1 MRAPSPS
8 LPCFAGEGASR
19 PLAVLAVAAVLL
31 VLAPACEALTLPEA
45 VERALIRFP
54 AVEAARA
61 RQQEAEE
68 ALGEARAS
76 RRPRGRV
83 TGSATQYQ
91 EPMVVTPIHG
101 FGPGL
106 FPEFDETLGQATF
119 TVSYTLLDNGG
130 IDAQERTAGSQLE
143 GAGAAVGSAEQ
154 LLARRVA
161 AAYLT
166 VLGQSQVLAA
176 HDLRLNA
183 LRAELARVQQRFD
196 VGRAAKV
203 EILRAEAA
211 LANAEA
217 ERVRLSSAVDNSER
231 ELARLLDAPVDETRA
246 VRLAPVQIEPG
257 PAVSSEAREE
267 LAAAG
272 IQASPAVAQARSQ
285 VTTAEAGIELARS
298 IIRPDLR
305 AVGNYNEWTSSQ
317 GNFTGEW
324 NVGLQLTV
332 PLFDGGVARRRIA
345 RAEAGV
351 VAAQEQ
357 VRLAEIQVREDV
369 DRAAAAAEEA
379 EARIASLT
387 KAEERFAE
395 VVRVQKLMLDEGA
408 GTQTDYLNAEADL
421 LGARAS
427 LAEARHAAALARV
440 DLARAAGL
448 LTPEWLRQNLI
459 PASPETTPE
468 TSR

>member
-1 MRAPSPS
+1 MRILVLA
-8 LPCFAGEGASR
+8 A
-19 PLAVLAVAAVLL
+19 LAVLAVPSAA
-31 VLAPACEALTLPEA
+31 AEALTLPEA
-45 VERALIRFP
+45 VERALSRFP

-68 ALGEARAS
+68 ALGEARAL
-76 RRPRGRV
+76 RRPKGRV
-83 TGSATQYQ
+83 TGSAIEYQ

-106 FPEFDETLGQATF
+106 FPEFDDTIGQATF

-130 IDAQERTAGSQLE
+130 IDAQVRTAGSQLA

-161 AAYLT
+161 AAYLM

-176 HDLRLNA
+176 HDLRLSA
-183 LRAELARVQQRFD
+183 LRAELSRVQQRFD
-196 VGRAAKV
+196 VGRAARV

-231 ELARLLDAPVDETRA
+231 ELARLLDSPIEETRA
-246 VRLAPVQIEPG
+246 ARLVPVRVEAEP
-257 PAVSSEAREE
+257 PSREE

-272 IQASPAVAQARSQ
+272 IEASPAVAQARSQ
-285 VTTAEAGIELARS
+285 VATAEAGIALARS

-317 GNFTGEW
+317 GDFTGEW
-324 NVGLQLTV
+324 NVGLQFTV

-351 VAAQEQ
+351 TAAQEQ
-357 VRLAEIQVREDV
+357 VRLAEVQVKEDV

-448 LTPEWLRQNLI
+448 LTPDWLRQNLI
-459 PASPETTPE
+459 AETPE

>member
-1 MRAPSPS
+1 MRS
-8 LPCFAGEGASR
+8 
-19 PLAVLAVAAVLL
+19 PLAVLAVLCV
-31 VLAPACEALTLPEA
+31 VSPAQALTLPEA
-45 VERALIRFP
+45 VERALSRFP

-61 RQQEAEE
+61 RRQEAEE
-68 ALGEARAS
+68 ALSEARAS
-76 RRPRGRV
+76 RNPRGRV

-106 FPEFDETLGQATF
+106 FPEFDETLGQATL

-130 IDAQERTAGSQLE
+130 IDAQVRSAGSQLE

-161 AAYLT
+161 AAYLM
-166 VLGQSQVLAA
+166 VLGQSRVLAA
-176 HDLRLNA
+176 HDHRLDA
-183 LRAELARVQQRFD
+183 LRAELSRVQQRFD

-217 ERVRLSSAVDNSER
+217 ERVRLSSAIDNSER
-231 ELARLLDAPVDETRA
+231 ELARLLDAPIDETRA
-246 VRLAPVQIEPG
+246 ARLVPVQVEPG
-257 PAVSSEAREE
+257 PPPSRDE
-267 LAAAG
+267 LATAG
-272 IQASPAVAQARSQ
+272 IEASPAVAQARSQ
-285 VTTAEAGIELARS
+285 VVTAEAGIALARS
-298 IIRPDLR
+298 ITRPDLR

-448 LTPEWLRQNLI
+448 LTPEWLRRNLM
-459 PASPETTPE
+459 PLNSE

>member
-1 MRAPSPS
+1 MRPLVLA
-8 LPCFAGEGASR
+8 A
-19 PLAVLAVAAVLL
+19 LAVLAVPEAAQT
-31 VLAPACEALTLPEA
+31 LTLPEA
-45 VERALIRFP
+45 VERALSRFP

-130 IDAQERTAGSQLE
+130 IDAQVRSAGSQLE

-161 AAYLT
+161 AAYLM

-176 HDLRLNA
+176 HDRRLVA
-183 LRAELARVQQRFD
+183 LQAELSRVQQRFD

-231 ELARLLDAPVDETRA
+231 ELARLLEAPVDETRA
-246 VRLAPVQIEPG
+246 ARLAPVQVG
-257 PAVSSEAREE
+257 PATPPSREE
-267 LAAAG
+267 LVAAG

-285 VTTAEAGIELARS
+285 VTTAEAGIALARS
-298 IIRPDLR
+298 ILRPDLR

-317 GNFTGEW
+317 GDFTGEW

-345 RAEAGV
+345 RAEAG
-351 VAAQEQ
+351 AAAAREQ
-357 VRLAEIQVREDV
+357 VRLAEVQVREDV

-421 LGARAS
+421 LAARAS
-427 LAEARHAAALARV
+427 LAEARHAAALARS

-448 LTPEWLRQNLI
+448 LTPEWLRENLT
-459 PASPETTPE
+459 AE

>member
-8 LPCFAGEGASR
+8 LPRFAGEGASR
-19 PLAVLAVAAVLL
+19 PLVVLAVVAVLAVLSLPPAA
-31 VLAPACEALTLPEA
+31 AQALTLPEA
-45 VERALIRFP
+45 VERALSRFP

-61 RQQEAEE
+61 RRQEAEE

-106 FPEFDETLGQATF
+106 FPEFDETLGQATL

-130 IDAQERTAGSQLE
+130 IDAQVRSAGSQLE

-176 HDLRLNA
+176 HDLRMNA
-183 LRAELARVQQRFD
+183 LRAELSRVQQRFE

-217 ERVRLSSAVDNSER
+217 DRVRLSSAVDNAER
-231 ELARLLDAPVDETRA
+231 ELARLLEAPVDETRA
-246 VRLAPVQIEPG
+246 ARLVPVQAGSVP
-257 PAVSSEAREE
+257 VSSEAREE
-267 LAAAG
+267 LSAAG
-272 IQASPAVAQARSQ
+272 IEASPAVAQARSQ
-285 VTTAEAGIELARS
+285 VATAEAGIALARS
-298 IIRPDLR
+298 ILRPDLR

-351 VAAQEQ
+351 RAAQEQ
-357 VRLAEIQVREDV
+357 VRLAEVQVREDV

-379 EARIASLT
+379 EARIASLA

-395 VVRVQKLMLDEGA
+395 VARVQKLMLDEGA

-421 LGARAS
+421 LGVRAS

-448 LTPEWLRQNLI
+448 LTPEWLRQNLT
-459 PASPETTPE
+459 AENPE

>member
-1 MRAPSPS
+1 M
-8 LPCFAGEGASR
+8 R
-19 PLAVLAVAAVLL
+19 PLVPAVLVLSIL
-31 VLAPACEALTLPEA
+31 SPACGALTLPEA
-45 VERALIRFP
+45 VERALSRFP
-54 AVEAARA
+54 AVEAARS

-68 ALGEARAS
+68 ALGEARAAH
-76 RRPRGRV
+76 RPRGRV

-106 FPEFDETLGQATF
+106 FPQFDDTLGQATF

-130 IDAQERTAGSQLE
+130 IEAQERTAGSQLE
-143 GAGAAVGSAEQ
+143 GAGAAVSSAEQ

-161 AAYLT
+161 AAYLL

-176 HDLRLNA
+176 HDHRLDA
-183 LRAELARVQQRFD
+183 LRAELSRVQQRLD

-217 ERVRLSSAVDNSER
+217 ERVRLTSAIDNSER
-231 ELARLLDAPVDETRA
+231 ELARLLDAPLDETRA
-246 VRLAPVQIEPG
+246 ERLVPVRME
-257 PAVSSEAREE
+257 SSPPAREE

-272 IQASPAVAQARSQ
+272 IEASPAVAQARSQ
-285 VTTAEAGIELARS
+285 VATAEAGIALARS

-317 GNFTGEW
+317 GDFTGEW
-324 NVGLQLTV
+324 NVALQLTV

-351 VAAQEQ
+351 VTAQEQ

-408 GTQTDYLNAEADL
+408 GTQIDYLNAEADL

-459 PASPETTPE
+459 DVNPETF
-468 TSR
+468 R

>member
-1 MRAPSPS
+1 M
-8 LPCFAGEGASR
+8 R
-19 PLAVLAVAAVLL
+19 PLVPAVLAVLSVLP
-31 VLAPACEALTLPEA
+31 PACEALTLPEA
-45 VERALIRFP
+45 VERALSRFP

-61 RQQEAEE
+61 RRQEAEE

-106 FPEFDETLGQATF
+106 FPEFDETIGQATF

-143 GAGAAVGSAEQ
+143 GAGAAVSSAEQ

-161 AAYLT
+161 AAYLM
-166 VLGQSQVLAA
+166 VLGQSRVLAA
-176 HDLRLNA
+176 HGHRLDA
-183 LRAELARVQQRFD
+183 LRAELSRVQQRFD

-217 ERVRLSSAVDNSER
+217 ERVRLSSAIDNSER
-231 ELARLLDAPVDETRA
+231 ELARLLDAPVDETRTA
-246 VRLAPVQIEPG
+246 RLVPVRMEESP
-257 PAVSSEAREE
+257 SSREE

-272 IQASPAVAQARSQ
+272 IEASPAVAQARSQ
-285 VTTAEAGIELARS
+285 VTTAEAGIALARS

-317 GNFTGEW
+317 GDFTGEW
-324 NVGLQLTV
+324 NVGLQFTV

-357 VRLAEIQVREDV
+357 VRLAEVQVREDV

-379 EARIASLT
+379 EARIASLA

-448 LTPEWLRQNLI
+448 LTPEWLRRNLI
-459 PASPETTPE
+459 SDSLETPVE

>member
-1 MRAPSPS
+1 MRP
-8 LPCFAGEGASR
+8 
-19 PLAVLAVAAVLL
+19 L
-31 VLAPACEALTLPEA
+31 VLAALAVVAVPAAAQALTLPEA
-45 VERALIRFP
+45 VERALARFP

-106 FPEFDETLGQATF
+106 FPEFDETLGQATL
-119 TVSYTLLDNGG
+119 TVSYPLLDNGG
-130 IDAQERTAGSQLE
+130 IDAQVRSAGSQLE
-143 GAGAAVGSAEQ
+143 AAGAAVGSAEQ

-161 AAYLT
+161 AAYLAA
-166 VLGQSQVLAA
+166 LGQSQVLAA
-176 HDLRLNA
+176 HDHRLDA
-183 LRAELARVQQRFD
+183 LRAELSRVQQRYD

-217 ERVRLSSAVDNSER
+217 DRVRLSSAVDNAER
-231 ELARLLDAPVDETRA
+231 ELARLLDSPLDETRA
-246 VRLAPVQIEPG
+246 ARLVPVRVEGG
-257 PAVSSEAREE
+257 PVSSEAREE

-272 IQASPAVAQARSQ
+272 IEASPAVAQARSQ
-285 VTTAEAGIELARS
+285 VAAAEAGTALARS
-298 IIRPDLR
+298 ILRPDVR

-332 PLFDGGVARRRIA
+332 PLFDGGVTRRRIA

-351 VAAQEQ
+351 TAAQEQ
-357 VRLAEIQVREDV
+357 VRLAEVQVREDV

-379 EARIASLT
+379 EARIASLA

-421 LGARAS
+421 LGVRAS

-448 LTPEWLRQNLI
+448 LTPEWLRQNLMQ
-459 PASPETTPE
+459 ATPE

>member
-1 MRAPSPS
+1 MRPSV
-8 LPCFAGEGASR
+8 
-19 PLAVLAVAAVLL
+19 LAVLAVLAVPAA
-31 VLAPACEALTLPEA
+31 AQPLTLSDA
-45 VERALIRFP
+45 VERALSRFP

-83 TGSATQYQ
+83 IGSATQYQ

-130 IDAQERTAGSQLE
+130 IDAQVRTAGSQLE

-161 AAYLT
+161 AAYLM
-166 VLGQSQVLAA
+166 VLGQSRVLAA

-183 LRAELARVQQRFD
+183 LRAELSRVQQRFD

-211 LANAEA
+211 LANAES

-231 ELARLLDAPVDETRA
+231 ELARLLEAPVDETRA
-246 VRLAPVQIEPG
+246 ARLVPVQVDSAP
-257 PAVSSEAREE
+257 PPSRED

-272 IQASPAVAQARSQ
+272 IQVSPAVAQARSQ
-285 VTTAEAGIELARS
+285 VATAEAGIALARS
-298 IIRPDLR
+298 ILRPDLR

-317 GNFTGEW
+317 GDFTGEW

-357 VRLAEIQVREDV
+357 VRLAELQVREDV

-379 EARIASLT
+379 EARIASLV

-448 LTPEWLRQNLI
+448 LTPEWLRENL
-459 PASPETTPE
+459 TPE

>member
-1 MRAPSPS
+1 MK
-8 LPCFAGEGASR
+8 LPVLAA
-19 PLAVLAVAAVLL
+19 LAVLAVPCAA
-31 VLAPACEALTLPEA
+31 AQALTLPEA
-45 VERALIRFP
+45 VERALARFP

-68 ALGEARAS
+68 ALGEARVS

-83 TGSATQYQ
+83 TGSATQYE

-101 FGPGL
+101 FSPGL
-106 FPEFDETLGQATF
+106 FPEFDETLGQATL

-130 IDAQERTAGSQLE
+130 IAAQVRSAGSQVE

-166 VLGQSQVLAA
+166 ILGQSQVLAA
-176 HDLRLNA
+176 HDLRMNA
-183 LRAELARVQQRFD
+183 LRAELSRVQQRFD

-217 ERVRLSSAVDNSER
+217 DRVRLSSAVESSER
-231 ELARLLDAPVDETRA
+231 ELARLLEAPIEETRA
-246 VRLAPVQIEPG
+246 ARLVPVQVEPE
-257 PAVSSEAREE
+257 PNPSREE

-285 VTTAEAGIELARS
+285 VATAEAGIALARS
-298 IIRPDLR
+298 ILRPDVR

-357 VRLAEIQVREDV
+357 VRLAEVQVREDV
-369 DRAAAAAEEA
+369 DRAAAAGEEA

-448 LTPEWLRQNLI
+448 LTPEWLRQNLT
-459 PASPETTPE
+459 AENPE